1 MKKIIGI
8 GNALVDV
15 MTMVPD
21 YTYLTRFGL
30 PKGSMTMVDTTRSGE
45 IKQSIDSMKKTLASG
60 GSAGNAMYGLGVMG
74 IQRIIHR
81 QSGSR

>member
-1 MKKIIGI
+1 MKKILGI

-45 IKQSIDSMKKTLASG
+45 IKQSIDSMQKTLASG
-60 GSAGNAMYGLGVMG
+60 GSAGNTMYGLGMMG
-74 IQRIIHR
+74 IPFIIHR
-81 QSGSR
+81 